1 MICIL
6 KRSIPVCHMK
16 YTNNMY
22 YIYVLKLSVTLSLR
36 PASNVM
42 ESFAVPFFIFW
53 QTPVLFTSQTSYGR
67 LWHTEKYMWHSPS
80 FNCTIHWSCRTLAY
94 QYGCLFIIITQDNL
108 YVHYYVYIL
117 CICKRNNGHTAEI
130 RMRIHSRMIYTS
142 TSHCK
147 ISTNNS
153 IINVGWAWWLVT
165 MVIQFTL
172 SYGWQTSNKDHVK
185 IGVTSMDCSQ
195 RI

>member
-22 YIYVLKLSVTLSLR
+22 YIYVLNLSVTLSLR

-42 ESFAVPFFIFW
+42 ESFGVPFFIFW
-53 QTPVLFTSQTSYGR
+53 QNPVLFTSQTSYGR

-94 QYGCLFIIITQDNL
+94 QYGCLFIIITQHSPFSMLKNFTVMKKAVRLYHLMMWTKFLKVSQVLNL
-108 YVHYYVYIL
+108 VHLLI
-117 CICKRNNGHTAEI
+117 K
-130 RMRIHSRMIYTS
+130 
-142 TSHCK
+142 
-147 ISTNNS
+147 
-153 IINVGWAWWLVT
+153 
-165 MVIQFTL
+165 Q
-172 SYGWQTSNKDHVK
+172 
-185 IGVTSMDCSQ
+185 
-195 RI
+195 